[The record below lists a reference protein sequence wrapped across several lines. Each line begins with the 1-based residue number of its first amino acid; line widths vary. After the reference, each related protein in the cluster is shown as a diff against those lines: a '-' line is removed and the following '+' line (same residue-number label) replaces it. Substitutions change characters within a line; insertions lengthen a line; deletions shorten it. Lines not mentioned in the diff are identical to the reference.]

1 MQSQKFLPLL
11 LGLSFVLLLGACKR
25 DGETRQADESFEVT
39 VRLPSEPDRLNPLT
53 YSSAY
58 ALQVFELTHQP
69 LMNFNPETL
78 QLDPVLI
85 ESRPAAAD
93 ITEGLWAGG
102 VAYTFKIL
110 DEAVWDNGQPV
121 TGHDVAFSLK
131 ALFNPHVQAQRLR
144 PYLEMVR
151 EVRVDPDDPRRFT
164 VLTDQKY
171 ILGEAAVSNV
181 TVLPEYAYDPD
192 TLMRRYT
199 LAELTDPALASRWE
213 NDTTLIR
220 FAEAFNGARYARE
233 PGYVVGSGPYRLV
246 EWVSGERLVLEK
258 KEGWWG
264 DALADRYPMLV
275 AHPSRVLFKV
285 IPDASAAALA
295 LRSEGFDVS
304 AQMDVQ
310 DFLTL
315 RDDPQVAAKYN
326 FFTPPTN
333 IYYFIYLN
341 MRNPKLSDRR
351 VRRALAHLVDVDAII
366 EQAFN
371 GLGIRTNGPVHPD
384 KEYYDA
390 SLPLIDYDPEE
401 ARRLLAEAGWT
412 DTNGNGI
419 VDKELNGRRVEL
431 ELQFTINTGSK
442 FAEEL
447 ALMVQEQARRGGVA
461 IEVTPKE
468 VSALRQALVQRD
480 FELAAGAFAADPV
493 LYDDLK
499 QLYHS
504 TSDRPDGFN
513 RFGIH
518 NPELDQVLDEIQVTL
533 DKDKLF
539 ALYRKM
545 QRIIYEEQPQIF
557 LFIPQERIVIHKRF
571 EARASARKPGYYVP
585 HFRVNEEW
593 AQSSKSTE

>member
-1 MQSQKFLPLL
+1 MRIHRFLPLL
-11 LGLSFVLLLGACKR
+11 SALLLIFAACKR
-25 DGETRQADESFEVT
+25 DGENDQLKEGFEVT

-69 LMNFNPETL
+69 LMNFNPHTL

-85 ESRPAAAD
+85 KAAPQSAD
-93 ITEGLWAGG
+93 IEQGPWAGG
-102 VAYTFKIL
+102 VAYQFEIL
-110 DEAVWDNGQPV
+110 EAARWDNGQPI
-121 TGHDVAFSLK
+121 TGYDVAFSLK

-151 EVRVDPDDPRRFT
+151 EVQVDADNPRRFT

-192 TLMRRYT
+192 SLMRGYA
-199 LAELTDPALASRWE
+199 LAELTDPVQTARWE

-220 FAEAFNGARYARE
+220 FAEAFNGAAFARE
-233 PGYVVGSGPYRLV
+233 PKYVVGSGPYRLV

-258 KEGWWG
+258 KENWWG
-264 DALADRYPMLV
+264 DALADRYPMLL
-275 AHPSRVLFKV
+275 ARPTRILFKV
-285 IPDASAAALA
+285 IADASAAALA

-310 DFLTL
+310 DFLSL
-315 RDDPQVAAKYN
+315 REDPDVVARYN

-366 EQAFN
+366 EKAFD
-371 GLGIRTNGPVHPD
+371 GLGIRTNGPIHPD

-390 SLPLIDYDPEE
+390 SLPLIAYDPER
-401 ARRLLAEAGWT
+401 ARTLLAEAGWS
-412 DTNGNGI
+412 DSNGDGI
-419 VDKELNGRRVEL
+419 VDKDIDGRRVEMV
-431 ELQFTINTGSK
+431 LQFTINTGSK

-461 IEVTPKE
+461 IEVRPRE

-504 TSDRPDGFN
+504 ASDRPDGFN

-518 NPELDQVLDEIQVTL
+518 SDELDQVLDQIQVTL
-533 DKDKLF
+533 DKERLF
-539 ALYRKM
+539 ALYKKM

-557 LFIPQERIVIHKRF
+557 LFIPQERVVIHKRI
-571 EARASARKPGYYVP
+571 EAEATARKPGYYVP
-585 HFRVNEEW
+585 HFERRATWKEEG
-593 AQSSKSTE
+593 